1 MSRSFECIIPF
12 SVRCTSRGECQLV
25 TVHHA
30 VFPTMT
36 KSERK
41 STFRVGSKVL
51 QTSVGEEFDSK
62 AMSFIEQT
70 LSDGIA
76 GVAARKY
83 TAFIFYF
90 EGHPMQFPPFVDVA
104 WGEGA
109 EESLHQTRS
118 ARIHV
123 LELVDALE
131 GVGDIATS
139 ASSGAHLSQRLAGT
153 LHKSDVRGR
162 GDFTKR
168 DGEEK
173 ARSTSTDNID
183 VRH

>member
-1 MSRSFECIIPF
+1 M
-12 SVRCTSRGECQLV
+12 
-25 TVHHA
+25 
-30 VFPTMT
+30 
-36 KSERK
+36 
-41 STFRVGSKVL
+41 L
-51 QTSVGEEFDSK
+51 QTSVGEEFDSE

-76 GVAARKY
+76 GVAARKH

-90 EGHPMQFPPFVDVA
+90 EGHPMQFPPFVDVVR
-104 WGEGA
+104 GEGA
-109 EESLHQTRS
+109 EESLHQACS

-123 LELVDALE
+123 LELVDVLE
-131 GVGDIATS
+131 SVGDIATS
-139 ASSGAHLSQRLAGT
+139 APSGAHLSQRLAGT
-153 LHKSDVRGR
+153 LHKSDMCGR

-173 ARSTSTDNID
+173 ARSTSTDDIY